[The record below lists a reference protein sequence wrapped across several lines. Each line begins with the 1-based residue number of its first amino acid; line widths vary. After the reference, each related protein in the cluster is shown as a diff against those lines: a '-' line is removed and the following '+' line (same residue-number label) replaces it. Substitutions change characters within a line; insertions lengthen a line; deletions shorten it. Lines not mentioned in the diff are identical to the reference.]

1 MNVIKPYR
9 FISKQEIEQV
19 ALNILTGVQATRKR
33 PLKGICVA
41 EAIADYLDLGIVW
54 QTIPPDDKGY
64 IAAMIFPFQKE
75 IIINDQIPGLEGG
88 FGQSTIA
95 HEIGH
100 WLLHIEHDALDVFK
114 ERMSPELI
122 MTIEPFLCRSVTAQK
137 GIEWQAQYFASCLL
151 MPLYK
156 LEEAR
161 RGRDFTKW
169 RHLYAVADELGVTIS
184 NLTNRLQGLG
194 WIYIPKNSKQIYRGN
209 NFPK

>member
-1 MNVIKPYR
+1 M
-9 FISKQEIEQV
+9 
-19 ALNILTGVQATRKR
+19 ILPIQRK
-33 PLKGICVA
+33 
-41 EAIADYLDLGIVW
+41 
-54 QTIPPDDKGY
+54 
-64 IAAMIFPFQKE
+64 
-75 IIINDQIPGLEGG
+75 IIINDQIPALEGG

-151 MPLYK
+151 MPKFK
-156 LEEAR
+156 LEEVL
-161 RGRDFTKW
+161 RGRNLTNWK
-169 RHLYAVADELGVTIS
+169 HLYAIKDELGVTIS

-194 WIYIPKNSKQIYRGN
+194 WIDIPKGSKQIYLGN
-209 NFPK
+209 NFPR

>member
-9 FISKQEIEQV
+9 FISKQEIEQL
-19 ALNILTGVQATRKR
+19 ALNILNRVQATRKR
-33 PLKGICVA
+33 PLKGSCLA
-41 EAIADYLDLGIVW
+41 EAIADYLDIGIVW
-54 QTIPPDDKGY
+54 ETIPFDDQGY

-100 WLLHIEHDALDVFK
+100 WLLHIEHDALAVFK
-114 ERMSPELI
+114 ERMSSEII

-151 MPLYK
+151 MPKFK
-156 LEEAR
+156 LEEVS
-161 RGRDFTKW
+161 RGRDLTKW
-169 RHLYAVADELGVTIS
+169 KHLYAIKDELGVTIS
-184 NLTNRLQGLG
+184 NLTNRLQGLN
-194 WIYIPKNSKQIYRGN
+194 WISISRNSKQIYRGHA
-209 NFPK
+209 FPK